1 MAPGTK
7 SKEAEA
13 AEEALPAYEAIAG
26 PSSVGDRAGTST
38 SVHGSLPA
46 HAFEG
51 DAGLPGS
58 TGSYHGGQA
67 RASSSAQPSPGA
79 AELPNSTVSDSG
91 PTPSEPFNFPTG
103 GVLPPSYS
111 PPTPSGGQRPI
122 AIPQSSPDKAAPFLQ
137 AYPPSL
143 LSYGIPKN
151 TWESF
156 VKTTNAFLTAKVGNQ
171 AVQHAADMGR
181 KISDLP
187 KRYSKD
193 TVAQAKQIRRDVS
206 DQAKK
211 GNYIAASVGAIGGSI
226 ALPVGT
232 ALRIAGAAV
241 MLPMTLMGSIAAKP
255 KTPRERA
262 AAYVA
267 AANGKWFHGRGLDAR
282 LLDSEELAEAVGLP
296 PGHLADLAREH
307 RKGGAQA
314 QMAALGGWIADVEVG
329 AAESIVTLDWGA
341 RTLWLVVLSGV
352 PVTETAKGKEKGQAA
367 TA

>member
-1 MAPGTK
+1 MAPSTR

-26 PSSVGDRAGTST
+26 PSSAGDRVG
-38 SVHGSLPA
+38 
-46 HAFEG
+46 
-51 DAGLPGS
+51 
-58 TGSYHGGQA
+58 
-67 RASSSAQPSPGA
+67 ASSSAQPSSAQPSSGA
-79 AELPNSTVSDSG
+79 AELPRANSGVQGPTG

-103 GVLPPSYS
+103 DALPPSYS
-111 PPTPSGGQRPI
+111 PPTPPGGQRPI

-143 LSYGIPKN
+143 LSYGIPQN

-156 VKTTNAFLTAKVGNQ
+156 VKTTNAFLTAKVGDQ

-187 KRYSKD
+187 KRYSKE

-206 DQAKK
+206 EQAKK

-226 ALPVGT
+226 TLPVGA
-232 ALRIAGAAV
+232 ALRIVGAAV
-241 MLPMTLMGSIAAKP
+241 TLPMALMGSIAAKP

-282 LLDSEELAEAVGLP
+282 LLDSAELAEAVGLP

-314 QMAALGGWIADVEVG
+314 QMAALAGWIADVEVG

-341 RTLWLVVLSGV
+341 KTLWLVVLSGV
-352 PVTETAKGKEKGQAA
+352 PVTEEDTETAKGKEQGNTTPA
-367 TA
+367 